1 MAKSVED
8 RIVAA
13 TVHGLIAAANK
24 YVGGPHTPEAAAFAD
39 RAIELTKEYLAGEE
53 IDEITMNDYWTQGTV
68 DMLNETFTLY
78 TEN

>member
-39 RAIELTKEYLAGEE
+39 RAIELTKR
-53 IDEITMNDYWTQGTV
+53 V
-68 DMLNETFTLY
+68 SRR
-78 TEN
+78 